1 MQLVIY
7 QKNCGTNLNKK
18 NINMEKF
25 TKIEKKEKKITQPD
39 NKIIGKDI
47 DIIEFK
53 DWDIILGKDKVA
65 ILPYLKDDGYIL
77 MRYENIPT
85 YQYKFKNTEG
95 YKDVENFLSIIKG
108 DIEKNETPT
117 QSVRRI
123 LIEDC
128 GLVLNQNYP
137 ITIDKNLF
145 KDEKNTGQY
154 HIALIELNYNDFR
167 QGPLKK
173 SEEDNRVIK
182 LSLGELD
189 DIKTFDLITDYL
201 LLKLRYDYDIK

>member
-1 MQLVIY
+1 
-7 QKNCGTNLNKK
+7 
-18 NINMEKF
+18 MEKF
-25 TKIEKKEKKITQPD
+25 SKIDKKEKLQVQPG
-39 NKIIGKDI
+39 NKYTGKDI
-47 DIIEFK
+47 NIIEYK
-53 DWDIILGKDKVA
+53 GWDIITGKDKVA
-65 ILPYLKDDGYIL
+65 ILPYLKDEGYIL

-85 YQYKFKNTEG
+85 YNYKYKNTEG

-108 DIEKNETPT
+108 DIEKNETPS
-117 QSVRRI
+117 QSVRRV
-123 LIEDC
+123 LLEDC
-128 GLVLNQNYP
+128 GLVLGQNYP

-182 LSLGELD
+182 LSLGEID
-189 DIKTFDLITDYL
+189 DIKSFDLISDYM
-201 LLKLRYDYDIK
+201 LLKLRYDYNIK

>member
-1 MQLVIY
+1 
-7 QKNCGTNLNKK
+7 
-18 NINMEKF
+18 MEKF
-25 TKIEKKEKKITQPD
+25 SKIDKKEKLQVQPG
-39 NKIIGKDI
+39 NKYTGKDI
-47 DIIEFK
+47 NIIEYK
-53 DWDIILGKDKVA
+53 GWDIITGKDKVA
-65 ILPYLKDDGYIL
+65 ILPYLKDEGYIL

-85 YQYKFKNTEG
+85 YNYKYKNTEG

-108 DIEKNETPT
+108 DIEKNETPS
-117 QSVRRI
+117 QSVRRV
-123 LIEDC
+123 LLEDC
-128 GLVLNQNYP
+128 GLVLGQNYP

-182 LSLGELD
+182 LSLGEID
-189 DIKTFDLITDYL
+189 DIKSFDLISDYM
-201 LLKLRYDYDIK
+201 LLKLRYDYNINKFYNHR